1 MACEILVPQL
11 GIELRPSAV
20 KVQSPN
26 HWTTRELPITTF
38 ENVCFHPHTC
48 VLVALNAMLIL
59 TVALP
64 GVIMTLFYRQDPPPP
79 PPPHTHTP
87 RFREKN

>member
-1 MACEILVPQL
+1 MILVPQL

-20 KVQSPN
+20 KVRSPN

-64 GVIMTLFYRQDPPPP
+64 GVIMTLFYRQGPLL
-79 PPPHTHTP
+79 HTHTHTHT
-87 RFREKN
+87 KV